1 MKKFQRTE
9 RLLGGLPNL
18 SANLPVIAML
28 ALTACGGGGLGS
40 FSGLGNSGNSV
51 NSVNSVNSGS
61 AGIADNSGSA
71 GNSGS
76 TLAHAASQLLIKVDA
91 TCGLSNFQAEILA
104 QVNARRAA
112 GAVCG
117 ARKMPAAGSLAWNA
131 QLQHAATL
139 HTHNMANTGVY
150 SHTGSYGLTLPQ
162 RANAAGY
169 DYSLLGENI
178 DAQRTSVQAAI
189 HSWMS
194 SPHHCENIMRTQF
207 RDVGVSCVSNSASQ
221 WGNYWTMELGARR

>member
-1 MKKFQRTE
+1 MKKFQRTG
-9 RLLGGLPNL
+9 RTFGLTTLASAAL
-18 SANLPVIAML
+18 SAIAIL
-28 ALTACGGGGLGS
+28 ALSSCGGGG
-40 FSGLGNSGNSV
+40 SGRSR
-51 NSVNSVNSGS
+51 S
-61 AGIADNSGSA
+61 ASDDVARTTSHTA
-71 GNSGS
+71 
-76 TLAHAASQLLIKVDA
+76 TKVDA

-117 ARKMPAAGSLAWNA
+117 AKKMPAAGSLAWNA
-131 QLQHAATL
+131 QLHHAATL
-139 HTHNMANTGVY
+139 HAHHMANTGVY

-162 RANAAGY
+162 RVNAAGY

-178 DAQRTSVQAAI
+178 VAQRTSVQAAI

-194 SPHHCENIMRTQF
+194 SPQHCENIMRTQF
-207 RDVGVSCVSNSASQ
+207 RDVGVSCVSNSTSQ

>member
-1 MKKFQRTE
+1 
-9 RLLGGLPNL
+9 
-18 SANLPVIAML
+18 ML
-28 ALTACGGGGLGS
+28 AQ
-40 FSGLGNSGNSV
+40 
-51 NSVNSVNSGS
+51 
-61 AGIADNSGSA
+61 I
-71 GNSGS
+71 
-76 TLAHAASQLLIKVDA
+76 
-91 TCGLSNFQAEILA
+91 
-104 QVNARRAA
+104 NARRAA

-117 ARKMPAAGSLAWNA
+117 AKKMPAAGSLSWNA

-139 HTHNMANTGVY
+139 HAHNMANTGVY
-150 SHTGSYGLTLPQ
+150 SHTGSNGLTLPQ
-162 RANAAGY
+162 RVNAAGY
-169 DYSLLGENI
+169 DYALVGENI